1 MIYLHIVP
9 KNKKIS
15 NLCLSN
21 YQMVEKGVNCVVAGD
36 MKNMCDVDDTTVLGY
51 GSGVLDVGQFPQ
63 EKEEGEDLRAGN

>member
-51 GSGVLDVGQFPQ
+51 GSGVVDAEEQPKPE
-63 EKEEGEDLRAGN
+63 EKDLRAGN